1 MQIIADL
8 QIHSKYSRATSKNL
22 SVGTLAEGAKIKG
35 INILG
40 TGDCTH
46 PLWLKELK
54 ENLQPVGDSGIYNYD
69 RYKEILWMITGEV
82 STDYE
87 QDGKSRRVHHLF
99 HLPSFEVADQV
110 NEQLGK
116 HVDLKID
123 GRPMIKITSPEFVEI
138 LMSIDRSIMI
148 TPAHAWTPW
157 FGVFGSKSGFDS
169 LEDCYQDQR
178 NHIFSL
184 ETGMSSDPAMN
195 WRLSKLDSITLVSN
209 SDAHSANPWRLG
221 REANVFELNEDEISY
236 KNIVD
241 AVRKKDK
248 KRFLFTVETDPNYG
262 KYHFD
267 GHRLCN
273 FSCSP
278 EQTKRL
284 NGICPR
290 CKRKLTIG
298 VLNRVEQLADRPE
311 GFVPKDAIPFKDM
324 IPLYEIISFT
334 LGVEKLYSRKVLEEQ
349 DKLINRFGNEF
360 NVLLNASKDE
370 LMKVTHEKIADSI
383 LKIREG
389 KVKFI
394 AGYDGNYGR
403 PVFNDAEILR
413 DENKIGGMKLQ
424 SSLAEFGVGNAKK
437 GP

>member
-8 QIHSKYSRATSKNL
+8 QLHSKYSRATSKNL
-22 SVGTLAEGAKIKG
+22 SVRTLAEGAKMKG

-46 PLWLKELK
+46 PLWMKELK
-54 ENLQPVGDSGIYNYD
+54 ENLQPIGDSGIYKCGD
-69 RYKEILWMITGEV
+69 IFWMITGEV

-87 QDGKSRRVHHLF
+87 QEGKLHRVHHMF
-99 HLPSFEVADQV
+99 HVPSFEVSDQI
-110 NEQLGK
+110 NEQLSK

-138 LMSIDRSIMI
+138 LMGIDKNIMI

-157 FGVFGSKSGFDS
+157 FGVFGSKSGFNS
-169 LEDCYQDQR
+169 LEECYQDQVK
-178 NHIFSL
+178 HIFSL

-195 WRLSKLDSITLVSN
+195 WRLSKLDKITLVSN

-221 REANVFELNEDEISY
+221 REANVFEMKEGEITY
-236 KNIVD
+236 KNFVD
-241 AVRKKDK
+241 AVKNKDK
-248 KRFLFTVETDPNYG
+248 NRFLFTVETDPNYG

-267 GHRLCN
+267 GHRVCN
-273 FSCSP
+273 FSCAP
-278 EQTKRL
+278 DQTKKL

-290 CKRKLTIG
+290 CKRKLTVG
-298 VLNRVEQLADRPE
+298 VMNRVEQLADRPD
-311 GFVPKDAIPFKDM
+311 GFVPKDAIPFKRL

-334 LGVEKLYSRKVLEEQ
+334 MGIEKLYSQKVLEEQ
-349 DKLINRFGNEF
+349 NKLISRFGNEF
-360 NVLLNASKDE
+360 NILLNVPREE
-370 LMKVTHEKIADSI
+370 LIKVTHEKIADSI

-389 KVKFI
+389 TVKFI
-394 AGYDGNYGR
+394 AGYDGVYGK
-403 PVFNDAEILR
+403 PIFNNAENLKNEIS
-413 DENKIGGMKLQ
+413 GMKIQ
-424 SSLAEFGVGNAKK
+424 SSLTDFRTKT

>member
-22 SVGTLAEGAKIKG
+22 SVRTLAEGARVKG
-35 INILG
+35 INVLG

-54 ENLQPVGDSGIYNYD
+54 ENLQQVDETGIYKYGN
-69 RYKEILWMITGEV
+69 ILWMITGEV

-87 QDGKSRRVHHLF
+87 QDGKLHRVHHLF
-99 HLPSFEVADQV
+99 HVPSFEVVDQI
-110 NEQLGK
+110 NEQLAK

-138 LMSIDRSIMI
+138 LMSIDRNIMI
-148 TPAHAWTPW
+148 TPSHAWTPW

-169 LEDCYQDQR
+169 LEDCYKDQMK
-178 NHIFSL
+178 HIFSL

-195 WRLSKLDSITLVSN
+195 WRLSSLDKITLVSN

-221 REANVFELNEDEISY
+221 REANVFEMNEGEFTY
-236 KNIVD
+236 KNFVD
-241 AVRKKDK
+241 AVKNKDK
-248 KRFLFTVETDPNYG
+248 KKFLFTIETNPNYG

-267 GHRLCN
+267 GHRVCG
-273 FSCSP
+273 FSCQP
-278 EQTKRL
+278 EQTKTL

-290 CKRKLTIG
+290 CKRKIVVG

-311 GFVPKDAIPFKDM
+311 GFVPKDAIPFKNLL
-324 IPLYEIISFT
+324 PLYEIISAT
-334 LGVEKLYSRKVLEEQ
+334 LGIDQLYSKKVIEEQ

-360 NVLLNASKDE
+360 NVLLKASRDE
-370 LMKVTHEKIADSI
+370 LIKVTSEKIADSV

-389 KVKFI
+389 SVKFI
-394 AGYDGNYGR
+394 PGYDGVYGK
-403 PVFNDAEILR
+403 PIFNEVGNLK
-413 DENKIGGMKLQ
+413 NKTTGMKIQ
-424 SSLAEFGVGNAKK
+424 SSLKEFGKNKE
-437 GP
+437 

>member
-1 MQIIADL
+1 MQIISDL
-8 QIHSKYSRATSKNL
+8 QIHSKYSRATSKYL
-22 SVGTLAEGAKIKG
+22 SVRTLDAGAKIKG
-35 INILG
+35 INLLG

-54 ENLQPVGDSGIYNYD
+54 ENLQPIGDTGIYKYG
-69 RYKEILWMITGEV
+69 EIFWMITGEV

-87 QDGKSRRVHHLF
+87 QNGKLHRVHHMF
-99 HLPSFEVADQV
+99 HVPSFEILDQI
-110 NEQLGK
+110 NDQLGK

-138 LMSIDRSIMI
+138 LMSIDSNIMI
-148 TPAHAWTPW
+148 TPAHVWTPW

-169 LEDCYQDQR
+169 LEECYKDQTK
-178 NHIFSL
+178 HIFSV

-195 WRLSKLDSITLVSN
+195 WRLSALDKITLVSN

-221 REANVFELNEDEISY
+221 REANVFEMKEDEITY
-236 KNIVD
+236 KNFVD
-241 AVRKKDK
+241 AVKQKDK

-267 GHRLCN
+267 GHRVCG
-273 FSCSP
+273 FSCAP
-278 EQTKRL
+278 DQTKTL

-290 CKRKLTIG
+290 CKRRLTVG

-311 GFVPKDAIPFKDM
+311 GVVPKDAIPFKNLL
-324 IPLYEIISFT
+324 PLYEIISFT
-334 LGVEKLYSRKVLEEQ
+334 LGVEQLYSKKVLEEQ

-360 NVLLNASKDE
+360 NVLLNVTREE
-370 LMKVTHEKIADSI
+370 LLKVTQEKIADSI

-389 KVKFI
+389 NVKFV
-394 AGYDGNYGR
+394 AGYDGVYGK
-403 PVFNDAEILR
+403 PIFNGSSTI
-413 DENKIGGMKLQ
+413 KSSGMKIQ
-424 SSLAEFGVGNAKK
+424 SSLSEFDKTKAK

>member
-22 SVGTLAEGAKIKG
+22 SVDTLAEGAKIKG
-35 INILG
+35 IDILG

-54 ENLQPVGDSGIYNYD
+54 EHLKMEGESGVFKYGGIM
-69 RYKEILWMITGEV
+69 WMITGEV

-87 QDGKSRRVHHLF
+87 QDEKMHRIHHLF

-138 LMSIDRSIMI
+138 LMSIDPSIMI

-169 LEDCYQDQR
+169 LEECYQDQM

-195 WRLSKLDSITLVSN
+195 WRLSKLDKVTLVSN

-221 REANVFELNEDEISY
+221 REANVFELKEEEITY
-236 KNIVD
+236 KDIVD
-241 AVRKKDK
+241 AVRRKDS
-248 KRFLFTVETDPNYG
+248 KRFSFTVETDPNYG

-290 CKRKLTIG
+290 CKRMLTVG
-298 VLNRVEQLADRPE
+298 VLNRVEQLADRAE
-311 GFVPKDAIPFKDM
+311 GFVLKDGIPFKDM

-334 LGVEKLYSRKVLEEQ
+334 LGVEKLYSQKVLEEQ
-349 DKLINRFGNEF
+349 NKLINRFGNEF
-360 NVLLNASKDE
+360 NVLLNVKREE
-370 LMKVTHEKIADSI
+370 LLKVTHEKIADSI

-389 KVKFI
+389 TVKFI

-403 PVFNDAEILR
+403 PVFSDAEILR

-424 SSLAEFGVGNAKK
+424 SSLAEFGTGTKK

>member
-1 MQIIADL
+1 MAEIIADL

-22 SVGTLAEGAKIKG
+22 SVRTLAEGAKIKG
-35 INILG
+35 IGVLG

-46 PLWLKELK
+46 PAWLKELK
-54 ENLQPVGDSGIYNYD
+54 ENLKEVDNTGIY
-69 RYKEILWMITGEV
+69 EFGGILWMITGEV

-99 HLPSFEVADQV
+99 HVPSFEIADQI
-110 NEQLGK
+110 NEQLAK

-138 LMSIDRSIMI
+138 LMSIDRSIMV

-169 LEDCYQDQR
+169 LEECYQDQIK
-178 NHIFSL
+178 NIFSL

-195 WRLSKLDSITLVSN
+195 WRLSALDKITLVSN

-221 REANVFELNEDEISY
+221 REANVFDFSEKEITF
-236 KNIVD
+236 KNFVG
-241 AVRKKDK
+241 AVKNKDK
-248 KRFLFTVETDPNYG
+248 KKFLYTVETNPNYG

-267 GHRLCN
+267 GHRNCN
-273 FSCSP
+273 FSCAP

-284 NGICPR
+284 NGICPK
-290 CKRKLTIG
+290 CKKKLTVG

-311 GFVPKDAIPFKDM
+311 GFVPKDSIPFKDL
-324 IPLYEIISFT
+324 IPLYEIISFAM
-334 LGVEKLYSRKVLEEQ
+334 GVEKLYSQKVLEEQ
-349 DKLINRFGNEF
+349 NKLIGRFGNEF
-360 NVLLNASKDE
+360 NVLLKVERDE
-370 LMKVTHEKIADSI
+370 LVKSTSEKIADAI

-389 KVKFI
+389 KVKFD
-394 AGYDGNYGR
+394 AGYDGVYGR
-403 PVFNDAEILR
+403 PLFNGETQKKSV
-413 DENKIGGMKLQ
+413 EQK
-424 SSLAEFGVGNAKK
+424 SLAEFKK
-437 GP
+437 